1 MRQFLYGGL
10 SMQSMSE
17 ATSTGYC
24 VRFQKMK
31 CGSSNP
37 GMWFVADYKALLTTK
52 RPHCVRDDTTRCLT
66 PQWSGPLARMRSSR
80 KLARVVL
87 SAPVLV
93 QGASAGIAACST
105 NAANS

>member
-17 ATSTGYC
+17 ATSTGYW

-52 RPHCVRDDTTRCLT
+52 RASLP
-66 PQWSGPLARMRSSR
+66 R
-80 KLARVVL
+80 KLARVVQ

-93 QGASAGIAACST
+93 QAGRECRDRGVLDQRGQLLRAALGFAGLPRPSYDR
-105 NAANS
+105 AL

>member
-1 MRQFLYGGL
+1 LYGGL

-17 ATSTGYC
+17 ATSTGYW

-52 RPHCVRDDTTRCLT
+52 RASLRSRRYNAMPNPAVERTAGSHA
-66 PQWSGPLARMRSSR
+66 LA
-80 KLARVVL
+80 A
-87 SAPVLV
+87 
-93 QGASAGIAACST
+93 
-105 NAANS
+105 